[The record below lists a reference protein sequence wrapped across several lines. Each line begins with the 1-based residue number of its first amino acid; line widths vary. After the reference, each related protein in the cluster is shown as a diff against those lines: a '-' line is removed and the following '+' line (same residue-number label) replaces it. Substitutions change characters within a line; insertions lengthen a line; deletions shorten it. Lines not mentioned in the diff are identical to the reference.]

1 MAFLSQQTIAFS
13 MKAGTFI
20 LLELY
25 RSPTM
30 PGTTLDS
37 LPYTTKQFKYDKD
50 DSGMDRLVH

>member
-1 MAFLSQQTIAFS
+1 

-50 DSGMDRLVH
+50 DGGMDRLVH